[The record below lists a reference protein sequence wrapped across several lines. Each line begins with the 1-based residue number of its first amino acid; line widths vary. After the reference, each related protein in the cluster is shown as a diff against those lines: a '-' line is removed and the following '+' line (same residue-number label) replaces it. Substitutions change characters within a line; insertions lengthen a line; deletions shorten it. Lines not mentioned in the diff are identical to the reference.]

1 MDFNEDR
8 WGSVSRKMDTSVE
21 GGKITKDILENDV
34 GVYVERGE
42 TSRVYFQNIGKY
54 IVLIFRQDDFRNL
67 SNKAFTIRAPDIR
80 RKWRLCF
87 EQCHGV

>member
-8 WGSVSRKMDTSVE
+8 WGSVSRNMATSVE

-54 IVLIFRQDDFRNL
+54 CQ
-67 SNKAFTIRAPDIR
+67 AQGQT
-80 RKWRLCF
+80 
-87 EQCHGV
+87 